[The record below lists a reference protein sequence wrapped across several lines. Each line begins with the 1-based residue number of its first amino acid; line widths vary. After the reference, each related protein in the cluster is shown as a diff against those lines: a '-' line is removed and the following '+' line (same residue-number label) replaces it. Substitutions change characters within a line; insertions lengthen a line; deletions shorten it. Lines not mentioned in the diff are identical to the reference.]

1 MEYKI
6 KIRNEFSEHSVKLE
20 SCGVRRRWVAVNRSH
35 EVEYCNLEVRFDRRQ
50 VQNLIRELI
59 QQGYSLYWNESD
71 QQFIVSVRTGRRLL
85 KLQFQRFQGRY
96 KMVGDYVV
104 KDVRLSQWMEKL
116 INDSKGHAIVKR
128 FRDRQVLIE
137 NIMFGEIIRLVEVS
151 GLEHRIIYQK
161 KPQIT
166 VEDMIQ
172 AFKSNRA
179 EQRAAVLRY
188 EIDYELAVLYEAL
201 RQGKSDEAE
210 ASKTRL
216 KGMRTEMLQLEL

>member
-1 MEYKI
+1 M
-6 KIRNEFSEHSVKLE
+6 
-20 SCGVRRRWVAVNRSH
+20 NRSH

-71 QQFIVSVRTGRRLL
+71 QQFLVSVRTGRRLL
-85 KLQFQRFQGRY
+85 KLRFQRFHGRY

-104 KDVRLSQWMEKL
+104 KDARLSQWMEKL
-116 INDSKGHAIVKR
+116 IGDSKGHAIVKR

-151 GLEHRIIYQK
+151 GMEHRIIYQK
-161 KPQIT
+161 KPQVT

-188 EIDYELAVLYEAL
+188 EIDYELAVLHEAL
-201 RQGKSDEAE
+201 RQGRTEEAE
-210 ASKTRL
+210 ASKQKLR
-216 KGMRTEMLQLEL
+216 GMRTEMLQLEM